1 MQEGQMVFRTIV
13 GMLLILVL
21 FGGCAS
27 VRKTHTSDGKEG
39 YILNCS
45 GTASTWGNCYS
56 KAGDLCGEKGY
67 EVLEK
72 IGETLTSS
80 SGNFLEQHSGTDMN
94 RNLII
99 KCKQ

>member
-1 MQEGQMVFRTIV
+1 MIKLITIALMAV
-13 GMLLILVL
+13 LL
-21 FGGCAS
+21 GGCAS
-27 VRKTHTSDGKEG
+27 SARRTYTSDGKEG

-45 GTASTWGNCYS
+45 GTATTWGKCYER
-56 KAGDLCGEKGY
+56 AGDLCGEKGY

-80 SGNFLEQHSGTDMN
+80 TSNILEQHSGTDIN

>member
-1 MQEGQMVFRTIV
+1 MIKMITVSLIAV
-13 GMLLILVL
+13 LL
-21 FGGCAS
+21 GGCAIA
-27 VRKTHTSDGKEG
+27 RKTYTSDGKEG

-45 GTASTWGNCYS
+45 GNASTWGKCYER
-56 KAGDLCGEKGY
+56 AGDLCGEKGY

-80 SGNFLEQHSGTDMN
+80 TSNILEQHSGTDIN